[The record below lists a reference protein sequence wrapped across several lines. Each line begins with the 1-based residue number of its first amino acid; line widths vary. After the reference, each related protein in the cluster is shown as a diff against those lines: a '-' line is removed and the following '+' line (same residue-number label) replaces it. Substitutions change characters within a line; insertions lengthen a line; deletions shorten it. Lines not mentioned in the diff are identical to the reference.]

1 MRTINKNPNQISFP
15 FINDIILNKSTNI
28 KNKLKRVYKP
38 ILKNLP
44 LQLDLFKSQIERG
57 LNEKN
62 YNWKKQP
69 FALYFK
75 TY

>member
-1 MRTINKNPNQISFP
+1 MRTINKDPNQISFV
-15 FINDIILNKSTNI
+15 FINDITLNKSTNI

-57 LNEKN
+57 LNEEN
-62 YNWKKQP
+62 YN
-69 FALYFK
+69 
-75 TY
+75 

>member
-1 MRTINKNPNQISFP
+1 MSTINKDPNQISFV
-15 FINDIILNKSTNI
+15 FINDITLNKSTNI

-57 LNEKN
+57 LNEEN
-62 YNWKKQP
+62 YN
-69 FALYFK
+69 
-75 TY
+75 